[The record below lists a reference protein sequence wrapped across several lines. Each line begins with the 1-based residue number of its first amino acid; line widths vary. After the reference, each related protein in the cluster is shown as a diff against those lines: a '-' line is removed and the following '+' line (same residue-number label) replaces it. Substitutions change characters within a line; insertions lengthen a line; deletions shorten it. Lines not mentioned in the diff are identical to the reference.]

1 MDFLGYIVSKNDI
14 KPENVKTLEI
24 LEFQTT
30 SNTSEMKQFLV
41 MASFFR
47 KFVDNFSSKAS
58 ALYSML
64 KKNKQQLI
72 WNTECEESFC
82 YIKNQ
87 LRNPNNLVHPNFEK
101 PFILISDVSNKADV
115 DGELRSVL
123 FGGKVVRHRT
133 MLYPYYKEL
142 LSIYFAVKNYE
153 FYLVGHKF
161 VVYTDRKH

>member
-87 LRNPNNLVHPNFEK
+87 LRNPNILVHPNFEK
-101 PFILISDVSNKADV
+101 SFILISDVGIKP
-115 DGELRSVL
+115 
-123 FGGKVVRHRT
+123 
-133 MLYPYYKEL
+133 MLMG
-142 LSIYFAVKNYE
+142 NYA
-153 FYLVGHKF
+153 
-161 VVYTDRKH
+161 